1 MFIAAKTDDFAL
13 LERTELA
20 EKLAPFKDSF
30 LDMVHNRSLPHDLMH
45 LMYSLLPVIEAN
57 GDKYSS
63 VGRLAKI
70 QESLADLH
78 DKEEKKTIEYT
89 ESLMLPTL
97 GSQVILREN

>member
-1 MFIAAKTDDFAL
+1 
-13 LERTELA
+13 
-20 EKLAPFKDSF
+20 
-30 LDMVHNRSLPHDLMH
+30 MH

-78 DKEEKKTIEYT
+78 NKEEGKTIEHT

-97 GSQVILREN
+97 GSQVSTVGASNSLMTLKLTKSIII